1 MKFSVFSDILSKIE
15 KKPLPG
21 RQSHLK
27 MASAQRAKIL
37 NDSNKFS
44 ENPKKAAVLA
54 AFYPDQKGDTHLL
67 LIKRQG
73 GKDVHAHQIA
83 FPGGQ
88 YEPSD
93 LDLKT
98 TALREAY
105 EEVGILPAQIS
116 CVRALTAVYIPPS
129 NFLVQPFMARYDKQ
143 LPFVLE
149 NSEVHS
155 VLEVPLTLLV
165 REDLVKN
172 QWVQQSHSTRI
183 RVPGFAIGGEWVWG
197 ATAMMLSEIRMLL
210 NDAL

>member
-155 VLEVPLTLLV
+155 VLEVPL
-165 REDLVKN
+165 
-172 QWVQQSHSTRI
+172 S
-183 RVPGFAIGGEWVWG
+183 PIGQRR
-197 ATAMMLSEIRMLL
+197 LSEKPMGSTVSF
-210 NDAL
+210 N

>member
-1 MKFSVFSDILSKIE
+1 
-15 KKPLPG
+15 
-21 RQSHLK
+21 

-44 ENPKKAAVLA
+44 KNPKKAAVLA

-73 GKDVHAHQIA
+73 GQDVHAHQIA
-83 FPGGQ
+83 LPGGQ

-116 CVRALTAVYIPPS
+116 CVRALTAVYHVDCEEDIECESIRCDHVDIITCHVHCGCIPAVAPR
-129 NFLVQPFMARYDKQ
+129 RYDRHYQ
-143 LPFVLE
+143 TCDWGSYRDEPREQEPISCLSRLRHVLITI
-149 NSEVHS
+149 VC
-155 VLEVPLTLLV
+155 L
-165 REDLVKN
+165 
-172 QWVQQSHSTRI
+172 
-183 RVPGFAIGGEWVWG
+183 
-197 ATAMMLSEIRMLL
+197 
-210 NDAL
+210 